1 MRTQLNA
8 ALFKCMAKTLASRWN
23 PENKVA
29 SLYFHHIH
37 RNGRDPFSPD
47 DLDIKE
53 LESLIEVLRQHFFF
67 IGADEELPTHA
78 PAIMLTFDDGYL
90 DNRVAAAF
98 LADIGIKATF
108 FIASAGMEKGFLW
121 QDVLSRSFLIDDK
134 EALKITREVAG
145 DLNVKLGHV
154 PMTGKRDEKS
164 AARAFHEVA
173 SYVKYW
179 APHACDQL
187 ESALVSFFGVPYRC
201 MLQDCDVNEI
211 AQRGHVIGA
220 HTHNHRILTTL
231 TKEEAKAEVV
241 RSKDALENAIYK
253 PVNSFAYPNGTPQ
266 KDFTERD
273 VEIVRDAGFSCAYTT
288 QDGGFNTETDPF
300 RRGRFLPYR
309 KHNLLRAMSTIKIAG
324 E

>member
-8 ALFKCMAKTLASRWN
+8 ALFKCMARTLASRWN

-37 RNGRDPFSPD
+37 RKGRDPFSPD
-47 DLDIKE
+47 DLDIPE

-90 DNRVAAAF
+90 DNREAAAF
-98 LADIGIKATF
+98 LEDIGIKANF

-121 QDVLSRSFLIDDK
+121 QDVLSRSFKIDDK
-134 EALKITREVAG
+134 EALRITKEIAG
-145 DLNVKLGHV
+145 DLNVKLGHI
-154 PMTGKRDEKS
+154 PIKRNGDEKS
-164 AARAFHEVA
+164 AARTFHEVA

-179 APHACDQL
+179 APHAVDEM
-187 ESALVSFFGVPYRC
+187 ESALVELFGVPYWC
-201 MLQDCDVNEI
+201 MLQENEVHEI
-211 AQRGHVIGA
+211 SRRGHVIGA

-231 TKEEAKAEVV
+231 TKEEAIDEVM
-241 RSKDALENAIYK
+241 RSKEALESATFK
-253 PVNSFAYPNGTPQ
+253 PVKCFAYPNGAPQ

-273 VEIVRDAGFSCAYTT
+273 VEIVKNAGFSCAYTT
-288 QDGGFNTETDPF
+288 QDGGISANTDPYQ
-300 RRGRFLPYR
+300 RGRFLPYR
-309 KHNLLRAMSTIKIAG
+309 RHPLLRAMSTIKIAG